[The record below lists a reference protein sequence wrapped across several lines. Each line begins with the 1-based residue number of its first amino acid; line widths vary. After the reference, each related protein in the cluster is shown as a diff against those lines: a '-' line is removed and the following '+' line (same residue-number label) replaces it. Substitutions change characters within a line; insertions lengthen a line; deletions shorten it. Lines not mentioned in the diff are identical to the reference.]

1 MKRNTFNRAELEN
14 KLRNIGSSLK
24 REVKVFLLG
33 GCAMVLR
40 GQKSATKDVDIVLNS
55 SKSLKHLVDSLKS
68 LGFHE
73 VVRLPEDYQ
82 QLGASAVMRD
92 GDGFQIDLFY
102 RRVCKG
108 LEITDRMED
117 RAELFGSFGN
127 LHVYLMAPEDIFLFK
142 GVTERETDLDDMRVL
157 AESGVNWSI
166 IEEECLLQERTLIW
180 EDLLANKILELRER
194 YGIDS
199 PIMKD
204 LIRAADF
211 QLAMSVFREVMG
223 GGDQSFSEIARMI
236 REKYGY
242 SKSWTWREVKKLVE
256 KGAIQR
262 KRVGRVFIYYIL
274 DNAQR
279 RNEQPS

>member
-14 KLRNIGSSLK
+14 KLRSIGSPLK
-24 REVKVFLLG
+24 HEVKVFLLG

-55 SKSLKHLVDSLKS
+55 PKSLKHLVDSLKS

-92 GDGFQIDLFY
+92 SDGFQIDLFY

-108 LEITDRMED
+108 LEITDRMEG
-117 RAELFGSFGN
+117 RAELFGSFGS

-157 AESGVNWSI
+157 AESGVNWNI
-166 IEEECLLQERTLIW
+166 IKEECHLQEKRRIW
-180 EDLLANKILELRER
+180 EDLLANKMLELRER

-199 PIMKD
+199 PIIKD
-204 LIRAADF
+204 LVEAAGF
-211 QLAMSVFREVMG
+211 QLAMSVFQEAI
-223 GGDQSFSEIARMI
+223 GDSNQSFSEIARMI

-242 SKSWTWREVKKLVE
+242 SKSWTWRELKKLVE

-262 KRVGRVFIYYIL
+262 KRAGRVFIYNIL
-274 DNAQR
+274 DNAQK
-279 RNEQPS
+279 RNGQPS